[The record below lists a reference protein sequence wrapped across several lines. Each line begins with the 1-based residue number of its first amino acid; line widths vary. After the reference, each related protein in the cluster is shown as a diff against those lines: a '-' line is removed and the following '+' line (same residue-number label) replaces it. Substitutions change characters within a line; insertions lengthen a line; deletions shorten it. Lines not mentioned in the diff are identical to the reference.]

1 MFNICIHALACP
13 RTFHPTPN
21 THTHTFC
28 SKFYS
33 DVIKNC
39 MTKKPSQKWK
49 QVGSTQIATSLSA
62 SPSSSSS
69 GSFQAVNQFNDSS
82 SDHSSENILSDLS
95 AFTSNA
101 DKLGSVFGGPSTE
114 HAAPKQQQRQQPQ
127 PSNPFLMTPAFGEIP
142 KSTDSTKSMTSMT
155 GKSYNINYDA
165 FRDTF
170 TTNEFSAIG
179 QADVMPTMAQK
190 PTISM
195 DLFRDAA
202 AAAFSE
208 FGTANGKKHEFF
220 NKMPEMV
227 AQSGKVMHWWEH
239 RWIRAVRDVFRDVWS
254 FLLSIFLSKKK
265 KKQIKNTRIT

>member
-1 MFNICIHALACP
+1 
-13 RTFHPTPN
+13 
-21 THTHTFC
+21 
-28 SKFYS
+28 
-33 DVIKNC
+33 
-39 MTKKPSQKWK
+39 
-49 QVGSTQIATSLSA
+49 
-62 SPSSSSS
+62 
-69 GSFQAVNQFNDSS
+69 
-82 SDHSSENILSDLS
+82 
-95 AFTSNA
+95 
-101 DKLGSVFGGPSTE
+101 
-114 HAAPKQQQRQQPQ
+114 
-127 PSNPFLMTPAFGEIP
+127 
-142 KSTDSTKSMTSMT
+142 MTSMT

-227 AQSGKVMHWWEH
+227 AQSGKVMHW
-239 RWIRAVRDVFRDVWS
+239 
-254 FLLSIFLSKKK
+254 
-265 KKQIKNTRIT
+265 